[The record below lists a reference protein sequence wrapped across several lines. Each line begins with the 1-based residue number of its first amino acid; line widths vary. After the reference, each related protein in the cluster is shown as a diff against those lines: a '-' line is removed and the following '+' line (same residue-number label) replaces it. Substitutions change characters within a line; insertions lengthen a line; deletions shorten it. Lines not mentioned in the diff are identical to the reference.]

1 MAFDNRTRELIAL
14 GASVAANCQSC
25 VEYHGRKAAE
35 YGIDPAELAQ
45 AIEIGRAVR
54 KGAAAKVDQ
63 VADGVLQKNGSS
75 AGASEPD
82 LREGAAPS
90 CGSAGSAA
98 SGRQSNEMPTAPPST
113 CAPFASLMNA
123 CRSGGFPFAGQATE
137 KP

>member
-63 VADGVLQKNGSS
+63 LADTVLQKNGSS
-75 AGASEPD
+75 AGAPEPD
-82 LREGAAPS
+82 FRAPGATC
-90 CGSAGSAA
+90 CGSAGGDA
-98 SGRQSNEMPTAPPST
+98 SGRPSNETPATPSP
-113 CAPFASLMNA
+113 CAPFASMMSA
-123 CRSGGFPFAGQATE
+123 CRSAGFPFGGQATE